1 MLSQPVKAICFIARA
16 SEFSRGKRTA
26 SYHVVITKE
35 DTQEKITLFEGLVY
49 RFDKQIFKEEG

>member
-1 MLSQPVKAICFIARA
+1 MTYVKPAYEGDVLIARA

-35 DTQEKITLFEGLVY
+35 GT
-49 RFDKQIFKEEG
+49 